1 MKGDER
7 ILGSSEFVEAVL
19 LQAHEEMEAESRLG
33 SAGITFEALLL
44 KVARYFKVETE
55 EIKTGSRERGI
66 VHARSVFCTLA
77 VKRLGEN
84 GVSMAREL
92 RISPSAISKA
102 IKRGQ
107 GILRTG
113 EIEKAIFGS

>member
-1 MKGDER
+1 
-7 ILGSSEFVEAVL
+7 
-19 LQAHEEMEAESRLG
+19 MEAESQLR

-44 KVARYFKVETE
+44 KVARYFKVEPE
-55 EIKTGSRERGI
+55 EIKTGSKERGI

-107 GILRTG
+107 GILKTG
-113 EIEKAIFGS
+113 EIEKAILGS